1 MHCID
6 LTHNLVQKN
15 DAITRAAW
23 MLRADAEKSAEK
35 DVILHHSER
44 DDADIFARSCPGFFS
59 PASRFRSP
67 ACYRAV

>member
-6 LTHNLVQKN
+6 LTHNRFQKN

-23 MLRADAEKSAEK
+23 MLCAGAKKCAEK

-44 DDADIFARSCPGFFS
+44 DDADIFARSCPDFFS

>member
-1 MHCID
+1 MPCID

-23 MLRADAEKSAEK
+23 ILCADAKKQAEK

-44 DDADIFARSCPGFFS
+44 DEEDIFARSCPDFFS
-59 PASRFRSP
+59 SASRFRLASHF
-67 ACYRAV
+67 RAV